1 MGGAIVSRF
10 TIGVLSAV
18 TAQVAWGLFP
28 FYWKWLSHVQPIEV
42 LSQRNIWCT
51 VFLSVVVLFSTERR
65 NLVKQVLS
73 NHKEVYWHLTGAS
86 LIAVNWLVYIWSVV
100 NDRIV
105 DASLGYFLSP
115 LVSVALGYLVFS
127 ERLDLRQ
134 WVAIVLAVTGVLVM
148 VVANGVVP
156 WIGLTLGFTF
166 GIYGMVRKK
175 AQTGPINGLFVETL
189 LLVPAA
195 LLVLWYLSSR
205 NVLFYSNPLGSTE
218 LLLMLGGLVTALP
231 LVLYAQGARSLPL
244 SLSGLLVFLTPTI
257 QFLIGYLYYREPIS
271 LTTWTGFICIWVAL
285 FIYSVSIIKSR
296 SVISV

>member
-1 MGGAIVSRF
+1 MGGTIVSRF

-18 TAQVAWGLFP
+18 AAQVAWGLFP

-51 VFLSVVVLFSTERR
+51 VFLSVVVLFSAERR
-65 NLVKQVLS
+65 SLVRQVLA
-73 NHKEVYWHLTGAS
+73 NRKEVFWHLTGAS
-86 LIAVNWLVYIWSVV
+86 LIAINWLVYIWSVV

-127 ERLDLRQ
+127 ERLDVRQ
-134 WVAIVLAVTGVLVM
+134 WVAITLAVTGVLVM

-156 WIGLTLGFTF
+156 WIGLTLGLTF
-166 GIYGMVRKK
+166 GVYGMIRKK

-205 NVLFYSNPLGSTE
+205 NEMFYSNPFGSTE
-218 LLLMLGGLVTALP
+218 LLLMLGGLVTAMP

-244 SLSGLLVFLTPTI
+244 SLSGLLVFLTPSI
-257 QFLIGYLYYREPIS
+257 QFLIGWLVYREPINA
-271 LTTWTGFICIWVAL
+271 TAWIGFFCIWTAL
-285 FIYSVSIIKSR
+285 VIYSVSLVQSR
-296 SVISV
+296 RTVAT